1 MKMTISATLVAWSP
15 MRSRRGVRRGW
26 HSVRVSPGGLTAGRG
41 AVTLPGLIMWGRARL
56 AFITFGIIGMTASSV
71 GALERA
77 EVPDKY
83 KWNLGDLYPSEAAWT
98 KAKDA
103 LAKRV
108 PEMAKHKGRLGKSAN
123 DLRAALQDMF
133 DADLE
138 LSRLMVY
145 ANGLSDED
153 VRAARPREMKQ
164 AAEELATAMAAAS
177 SWVRPEILTLDPG
190 KLRKWMAQ
198 DKKLA
203 PYRVFLEETL
213 RRKPHTLGVGE
224 EKIAAEAGDLER
236 AGGDVH
242 GVLSNAD
249 LPYPTIKL
257 STGETVR
264 LDASAYTLHRQARAR
279 ADRDKVFS
287 AFFGALKTYE
297 RTMGATLAAT
307 VKAHLF
313 EKRIRKFDTALEA
326 ALFTDNIPPAVYKQL
341 LADVHRS
348 LPTLHRY
355 LGLRKRMLGL
365 DTLRYQDLYVP
376 LVGSVDL
383 HFQPDEARQITLDA
397 LAPLGPA
404 YIETLRKGFESHW
417 TDFLPSTGKRS
428 GAYSTGVYGVHPY
441 QLLNFNG
448 RYEDLTTLAHES
460 GHSMHTFLSYAG
472 QPYPTAEYPIF
483 VAEVAST
490 FNENLLIHYMLDRA
504 KDDSTRLFLLGT
516 LLDGLRTTL
525 FRQTHFA
532 EFELAFHEQAE
543 RGEPL
548 TGENLSKRYL
558 ELARVYYGH
567 AQKVCQVDEVL
578 ATEWAYVP
586 HFYYNFYVYQY
597 ATSMIASTSLARAVR
612 EEARA
617 GKTARRDA
625 YLKMLSA
632 GSSKYAI
639 DLLKDAGVDMTTS
652 APFDSAIAEMNAT
665 MDEIEQ
671 ILQRKK

>member
-1 MKMTISATLVAWSP
+1 MFL
-15 MRSRRGVRRGW
+15 GV
-26 HSVRVSPGGLTAGRG
+26 T
-41 AVTLPGLIMWGRARL
+41 
-56 AFITFGIIGMTASSV
+56 GMTTA
-71 GALERA
+71 AIADTQRA
-77 EVPDKY
+77 NIPDKY
-83 KWNLGDLYPSEAAWT
+83 KWNLADLYPSEAAWT
-98 KAKDA
+98 AAKEA
-103 LAKRV
+103 IQKRL
-108 PEMAKHKGRLGKSAN
+108 PELGKHRGHLGKSGKELLAG
-123 DLRAALQDMF
+123 LQLMF
-133 DADLE
+133 DIDRD

-145 ANGLSDED
+145 ANSVSDED
-153 VRAARPREMKQ
+153 VREARPREMKQ
-164 AAEELATAMAAAS
+164 GAEELATAFGAAT
-177 SWVRPEILTLDPG
+177 SWVRPEILAMDAG
-190 KLRKWMAQ
+190 RVHKLVA
-198 DKKLA
+198 DEPKLG

-213 RRKPHTLGVGE
+213 RRKPHTLSAAE
-224 EKIAAEAGDLER
+224 EKIAAEAGEMER
-236 AGGDVH
+236 AGGEVH

-257 STGETVR
+257 TTGESVR
-264 LDASAYTLHRQARAR
+264 LDPAAFTLHRQDRDR
-279 ADRDKVFS
+279 ADRDKVFA

-297 RTMGATLAAT
+297 RTMGATLASA

-313 EKRIRKFDTALEA
+313 EVRIRHFGTALEA
-326 ALFTDNIPPAVYKQL
+326 ALFQDNIPVAVYKQL

-355 LGLRKRMLGL
+355 LTLRKRMLGL
-365 DTLRYQDLYVP
+365 GELRYQDLYVP
-376 LVGSVDL
+376 LVASVDMR
-383 HFQPDEARQITLDA
+383 FGPDEARAITLDA
-397 LAPLGPA
+397 LAPLGTA
-404 YIETLRKGFESHW
+404 YTEALRRGFDSRW
-417 TDFLPSTGKRS
+417 TDYLPSTGKRS
-428 GAYSTGVYGVHPY
+428 GAYSTGVYGVHPF

-460 GHSMHTFLSYAG
+460 GHSMHTFLSHGA
-472 QPYPTAEYPIF
+472 QPYPTADYPIF

-490 FNENLLIHYMLDRA
+490 FNENLLIHYMLDHA
-504 KDDSTRLFLLGT
+504 KDDAARLFLLGT

-525 FRQTHFA
+525 FRQTQFA

-567 AQKVCQVDEVL
+567 AQKICQVDEVL

-597 ATSMIASTSLARAVR
+597 ATSMVASTSLARAVR

-639 DLLKDAGVDMTTS
+639 DLLKDAGIDMTTS

-665 MDEIEQ
+665 MDEIER
-671 ILQRKK
+671 ILAHKK